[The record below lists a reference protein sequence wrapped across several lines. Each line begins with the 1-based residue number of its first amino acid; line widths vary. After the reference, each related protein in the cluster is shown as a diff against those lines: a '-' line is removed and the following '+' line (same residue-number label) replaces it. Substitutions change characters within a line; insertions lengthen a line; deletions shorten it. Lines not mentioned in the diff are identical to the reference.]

1 MLSVI
6 ASMFGSREKVR
17 YTYRSARAVMQ
28 DPETRNLHDPTTD
41 IHGCTADLKQ
51 QWRELF
57 GAEPPA
63 FSRSFLQSRLGHR
76 VQELAFGGLK
86 AETVSRLEALG
97 ERLDGGN
104 VVLRRIRADDRP
116 IAGTRLVREY
126 RGIEHVVTVLNDGYD
141 YEGRPY
147 RSLSAIARSITET
160 RWNGWVFFGLK
171 AAGGR
176 G

>member
-1 MLSVI
+1 VLRRV
-6 ASMFGSREKVR
+6 ALQRGA
-17 YTYRSARAVMQ
+17 T
-28 DPETRNLHDPTTD
+28 
-41 IHGCTADLKQ
+41 TADLKQ

-116 IAGTRLVREY
+116 ITGTRLARL
-126 RGIEHVVTVLNDGYD
+126 RGFADFQGSAHC
-141 YEGRPY
+141 
-147 RSLSAIARSITET
+147 LSMR
-160 RWNGWVFFGLK
+160 
-171 AAGGR
+171 
-176 G
+176 